1 MLFDLFLLFDVVF
14 LFGMICFVFGLCFST
29 NASADP
35 QFTDLDEG
43 EAAPF
48 AGKLFNYEAVSELI
62 VDKDSSVNQLLSRDD
77 QWYSEQGSK
86 FQKID
91 IEISKI

>member
-1 MLFDLFLLFDVVF
+1 MKFTYTKEFAESVWKI
-14 LFGMICFVFGLCFST
+14 FGGFK
-29 NASADP
+29 A
-35 QFTDLDEG
+35 
-43 EAAPF
+43 
-48 AGKLFNYEAVSELI
+48 ELI

-91 IEISKI
+91 MMAQWKAINFDKIRIEKLYRKVPLNNSIQTN